1 MFIVKIK
8 FIMQYAEYCYA
19 ECHSA
24 SSTNDGI
31 SKMAFIPTD
40 KVVKKFDNLGPCIR

>member
-1 MFIVKIK
+1 MH
-8 FIMQYAEYCYA
+8 YAEYCNA

-31 SKMAFIPTD
+31 SKMAFIPTVE
-40 KVVKKFDNLGPCIR
+40 VVKKFYNLGPCIR